1 MVKSRNVLCFDDG
14 PKVEGVVKMSEEP
27 YLRVIWTDPVTG
39 RNGYVVIDRLVRG
52 ISGGGTRVRRGV
64 TLEEV
69 ERLARTMTLKNGS
82 LNVPSGGAKAGLD
95 ADISE
100 PGSRELLVRFLRAM
114 KPLLET
120 RWATA
125 EDLGITQ
132 EELDSAFKEI
142 GLGLSV
148 YAGLKIGGDFDASMA
163 RVVEGLSVKSEG
175 IGLADLIGG
184 YGVAEAAAAAMD
196 QLGLP
201 MEGATALIQGFGS
214 MGGGTARYLAR
225 RGVKLVGAV
234 DVHGCVADPAGLDVE
249 HLLRHRSPAGDID
262 RSSLPPGAAERPAG
276 EWLDIDAQIL
286 VPAALADVLTEENAD
301 RVRAK
306 VVVEAANIPTTKGAD
321 RRLHER
327 GVVVIPDFVANSGA
341 NGWWWMVMLG
351 MIEPTEQAAYDYAT
365 RTLHDTVGRLL
376 RLSRERGITPR
387 QAAVE
392 IAMENAETNVRT
404 YGGEEALTPAAAAQ

>member
-1 MVKSRNVLCFDDG
+1 
-14 PKVEGVVKMSEEP
+14 MSDEP

-39 RNGYVVIDRLVRG
+39 RNGFVVIDRLVRG

-95 ADISE
+95 CDISE
-100 PGSRELLVRFLRAM
+100 PGGRDLLLRFLRAM

-132 EELDSAFKEI
+132 EELDSAFREI

-148 YAGLKIGGDFDASMA
+148 YAGLKVGGDFDGAMA
-163 RVVEGLSVKSEG
+163 RVVEGLSVQSEG

-196 QLGLP
+196 HVGLP
-201 MEGATALIQGFGS
+201 MAGATAVVQGFGS
-214 MGGGTARYLAR
+214 MGGGSARYLAR
-225 RGVKLVGAV
+225 KGVKVVGVV
-234 DVHGCVADPAGLDVE
+234 DVRGCVVDPNGLDVE
-249 HLLRHRSPAGDID
+249 HLLGQRSSAGEID
-262 RSSLPPGAAERPAG
+262 RTQLPSGTAERPRE
-276 EWLDIDAQIL
+276 EWLEIDAQIL

-301 RVRAK
+301 RVRAR
-306 VVVEAANIPTTKGAD
+306 VIVEAANIPTTEGAD
-321 RRLHER
+321 RRLHDR

-351 MIEPTEQAAYDYAT
+351 LIEPTEQAAYDYAA

-376 RLSRERGITPR
+376 SLSQERGITPR

-392 IAMENAETNVRT
+392 IALQNADTNT
-404 YGGEEALTPAAAAQ
+404 KTFGGEEALTAAAAAQ